1 MAKNYTVY
9 ELVNVIRTST
19 DNAELV
25 DAIRRYPRLAVL
37 AKSVNDAGMEIL
49 QALPEFLTA
58 RKVNKLLAGDNV
70 SDEVESDSD
79 SDDEDEKPVKKAKKA
94 EKKPVKKSKKVED
107 DDEDDEDEDEDE
119 RPTKKSKKP
128 TKKAKKSTKNDDDD
142 DDDDDDGFDFD

>member
-58 RKVNKLLAGDNV
+58 RKVNKLLAGGNV

-79 SDDEDEKPVKKAKKA
+79 DEDEDEKPAKKTKKA
-94 EKKPVKKSKKVED
+94 EKKTVKKSKKAEAEDD
-107 DDEDDEDEDEDE
+107 DDEDDEDEDE
-119 RPTKKSKKP
+119 RPAKKSKKP
-128 TKKAKKSTKNDDDD
+128 AKKAKKPAKSDDDD
-142 DDDDDDGFDFD
+142 DDDFDFD